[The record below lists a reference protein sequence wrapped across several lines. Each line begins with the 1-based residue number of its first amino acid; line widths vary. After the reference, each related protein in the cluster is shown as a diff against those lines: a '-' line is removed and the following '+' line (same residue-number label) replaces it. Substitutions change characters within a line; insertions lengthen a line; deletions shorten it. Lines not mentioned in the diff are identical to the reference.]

1 MALSD
6 DERRVLAQIERDL
19 VADDPGFAESISRRR
34 VGIPWAVW
42 AGGIFLGLTCVVIG
56 LVIAGGIGTAV
67 AVVGF
72 VLIIASCAVALRAR
86 RPRRSWPPRDT
97 AA

>member
-19 VADDPGFAESISRRR
+19 VADDPRFAKSIARRR
-34 VGIPWAVW
+34 LGLPWFAW
-42 AGGIFLGLTCVVIG
+42 AFGGFLGPCCVVIG